1 MTIARNAT
9 NVTTQL
15 LAVQLLT
22 ANAIMDYG
30 LSLDEQNLG
39 PEINISPNIDTGT
52 CEIQI
57 ESERE
62 SYHTMLASENVL
74 KRDWDTPEE
83 DEAWAHL

>member
-1 MTIARNAT
+1 MTITRNET
-9 NVTTQL
+9 NVTAQHIPIL
-15 LAVQLLT
+15 LFM
-22 ANAIMDYG
+22 ANGTINYG
-30 LSLDEQNLG
+30 LSLTEQNLG